1 MSRTGRVIKRKLPE
15 LDPIYGSRIITRF
28 INKMMKDGKK
38 SVAQK
43 QFYNALEIIK
53 TKIPAETEITKWFEA
68 AINNAAPKMEVKPRR
83 VGGASYQVPT
93 EVRGER
99 KIHLAMKWLIT
110 AARKRSNKENHTF
123 AEKLAGE
130 LLDASNNLG
139 EAIKKRDQTHKM
151 AEANK
156 AFAHFRW

>member
-1 MSRTGRVIKRKLPE
+1 MEGRIKVLHRKL
-15 LDPIYGSRIITRF
+15 SRSVRLG
-28 INKMMKDGKK
+28 MHSGKK

-43 QFYNALEIIK
+43 TVYGALEIIQEK
-53 TKIPAETEITKWFEA
+53 NMDPLNVFQTALSNVSPR
-68 AINNAAPKMEVKPRR
+68 MEVKPRR

-99 KIHLAMKWLIT
+99 RVALSIRWLIE
-110 AARKRSNKENHTF
+110 AARKRSSKEYHTF
-123 AEKLAGE
+123 SEKLAAE
-130 LLDASNNLG
+130 LIDAFNNAG
-139 EAIKKRDQTHKM
+139 EAVRKRDIMHRN